1 MAYTVPYIQNS
12 DDENSCEIL
21 GFFGILVQAVLAG
34 MSIASLVGKYLD
46 ILHNDRIRIQR
57 KSSFQMRHGPGKSS
71 VWTYGSN

>member
-12 DDENSCEIL
+12 EDENSCEIL

-46 ILHNDRIRIQR
+46 ILHNDRIRLQR
-57 KSSFQMRHGPGKSS
+57 KSSFQMRRELGKSS
-71 VWTYGSN
+71 AWTSGSS